1 MMMSHPPGSAMSSGD
16 PSMTGLPCTVEDAL
30 KPGFRRSWQEAVAIV
45 QEVASKLGDLPSVP
59 PPEDLIIE
67 EDGTIA
73 LGFASE
79 VVENPVIS
87 LASLLV
93 RLLHET
99 DAPAQLRR
107 LAQDDA
113 GPNPPHASL
122 AEFMGALAF
131 FDQPDRRGELR
142 SLAGRMRRVPHAA
155 AVKTERPH
163 TGTSAS
169 VVDFP
174 RQAAIPPE
182 RQPVAEGETETELE
196 RLRRRVSGVS
206 PLPLEKER
214 VVALRRAIREATRG
228 QIAFITA
235 VLAVGAFGIFA
246 GLRSFK
252 SGTAGSPMVT
262 AVAGNPVAPSMAVG
276 AEQTP
281 PRGDMV
287 LPVMT
292 GAAPQRRSV
301 RSEPGRTAQRA
312 SPLPSATRIAAGEV
326 AIVSER
332 WKPLAPVETAPASEP
347 AVDVPGAPRP
357 PDSTEEHNYTA
368 GRAAVPAD
376 ADHSP
381 SVLRRSD
388 TARSPTSRNNNR
400 SPAESLPPRVYS
412 VAEPEVKPARLLRT
426 QLPKEP
432 AAGVDTG
439 YFELIVDESG
449 DVELVRL
456 FSPAHRYED
465 RMLVAAAKAWK
476 FAPALLHGE
485 PVKFRLRIPIIL
497 PDAP

>member
-1 MMMSHPPGSAMSSGD
+1 MMSHPPGSAMSSGD
-16 PSMTGLPCTVEDAL
+16 PRMTGLPCTVEDAL
-30 KPGFRRSWQEAVAIV
+30 KPAFRRSWQEAVAIV
-45 QEVASKLGDLPSVP
+45 QEVASRLGDLPSVP
-59 PPEDLIIE
+59 PPDDLIIE

-79 VVENPVIS
+79 VLENPVTS

-93 RLLHET
+93 RLLDAT

-107 LAQDDA
+107 LAQEDA

-122 AEFMGALAF
+122 AELTSALAF

-142 SLAGRMRRVPHAA
+142 SLAARMRSVPHTA

-163 TGTSAS
+163 TGTSGS

-174 RQAAIPPE
+174 RQAAIPLE
-182 RQPVAEGETETELE
+182 AQPVAEAETETELE

-206 PLPLEKER
+206 SLPLEQKR
-214 VVALRRAIREATRG
+214 IVALGRAIREPTHG
-228 QIAFITA
+228 QIAFISA
-235 VLAVGAFGIFA
+235 VLAVCAVGTFA
-246 GLRSFK
+246 GLRGIK
-252 SGTAGSPMVT
+252 QGPAGSAT
-262 AVAGNPVAPSMAVG
+262 AARVAESSDGQSMAVG
-276 AEQTP
+276 AGQTP
-281 PRGDMV
+281 TRADMV

-292 GAAPQRRSV
+292 GVAPQPRSV
-301 RSEPGRTAQRA
+301 RSEPGRPARRA
-312 SPLPSATRIAAGEV
+312 SPLLSITGIAAGKV

-332 WKPLAPVETAPASEP
+332 WEPLEPVEIGLAPDPE
-347 AVDVPGAPRP
+347 VDVPGAAIPR
-357 PDSTEEHNYTA
+357 DSMDERNYMA
-368 GRAAVPAD
+368 GRAAIPAD
-376 ADHSP
+376 AGHSHGVP
-381 SVLRRSD
+381 RRSD
-388 TARSPTSRNNNR
+388 IARSSTSRNNNR

-412 VAEPEVKPARLLRT
+412 VAEPEVQPARLLRT

-439 YFELIVDESG
+439 YFDLIVNESG

-485 PVKFRLRIPIIL
+485 PVKYRLRIPIIL